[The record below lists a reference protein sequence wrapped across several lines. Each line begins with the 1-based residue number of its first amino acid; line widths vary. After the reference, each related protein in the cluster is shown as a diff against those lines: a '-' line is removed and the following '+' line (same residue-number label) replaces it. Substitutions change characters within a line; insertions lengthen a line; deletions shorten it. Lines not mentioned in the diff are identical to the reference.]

1 MTLKNLEK
9 IRIGHDGKGPGA
21 GWFLDKVV
29 IKDPNDPL
37 KEFNFPCERY
47 SNYSYALPLFLL

>member
-1 MTLKNLEK
+1 MDEFEIEAVDLKDLER

-29 IKDPNDPL
+29 IKDPRDPL
-37 KEFNFPCERY
+37 KEFNFPCER
-47 SNYSYALPLFLL
+47 